1 MDSFFRFSITIMQ
14 HIKLTI
20 ADHVAT
26 IALDRP
32 QACNALDSYLIDD
45 LTQALSDV
53 HQEKRVESIVITGTG
68 DHFCS
73 GVDLKAF
80 AKVSE
85 LEPIDAQAE
94 WYEVWR
100 KLTELCEAILRF
112 PKPVVAAID
121 GAAIGAGLAIALASD
136 LVVMSERATLTANA
150 ARRGLIGGLTAP
162 LLSFRYG
169 TAIAARML
177 LTGSPIDAAEAYRLG
192 MCCEVVPSSQIWVAS
207 NDWAK
212 RCGGT
217 PRESLQATKRILNES
232 IGETL
237 LMNLTTCAASG
248 ATICNAESATE
259 GIRAFVEKREPNWP

>member
-1 MDSFFRFSITIMQ
+1 MQ

-20 ADHVAT
+20 VDHVAT

-32 QACNALDSYLIDD
+32 QACNALDSQLMED

-53 HQEKRVESIVITGTG
+53 HQEKRVEAIVITGTG

-85 LEPIDAQAE
+85 MEPLEAQME
-94 WYEVWR
+94 WLGIWR
-100 KLTELCEAILRF
+100 ALTELCETILRF

-136 LVVMSERATLTANA
+136 LVVMSDRATLTANA
-150 ARRGLIGGLTAP
+150 AQRGLIGGLTAP
-162 LLSFRYG
+162 LLSFRFG

-177 LTGSPIDAAEAYRLG
+177 LTGMPIDADEAYRLG
-192 MCCEVVPSSQIWVAS
+192 MCCEVVPSSQIWIAS
-207 NDWAK
+207 NEWAK
-212 RCGGT
+212 RCSGA
-217 PRESLQATKRILNES
+217 PRESLQATKQILNES

-237 LMNLTTCAASG
+237 LMNLATCAASG
-248 ATICNAESATE
+248 ATVCNADSAIE
-259 GIRAFVEKREPNWP
+259 GIRAFVEKREPDWP